1 MISTILFLAQQQ
13 AGQAQSGGLWYMQ
26 LLPFAFIFII
36 FYFLLIRPQ
45 QKRQKEHQ
53 NLLSN
58 LKTGDKVVT
67 SSGIHGLIANV
78 KDTTFLVKIADN
90 VKIEVDKNAIASVS
104 KSVDQPKA
112 TAQLV
117 PHTKQPAMNPTWT
130 FFFGLLLLCIFAAY
144 FLVEKE
150 QTKRL
155 LGTTLTVLLC
165 AFCIYSFYPPGAK
178 IHYGL
183 DLQGGTSFLI
193 RLV

>member
-26 LLPFAFIFII
+26 LLPFAFIFVI

-58 LKTGDKVVT
+58 LKTGDKVIT

-112 TAQLV
+112 TAQ
-117 PHTKQPAMNPTWT
+117 
-130 FFFGLLLLCIFAAY
+130 
-144 FLVEKE
+144 
-150 QTKRL
+150 
-155 LGTTLTVLLC
+155 
-165 AFCIYSFYPPGAK
+165 
-178 IHYGL
+178 
-183 DLQGGTSFLI
+183 
-193 RLV
+193 

>member
-26 LLPFAFIFII
+26 LLPFAFIFVI

-53 NLLSN
+53 KLLSN

-67 SSGIHGLIANV
+67 TSGIHGLIANV

-112 TAQLV
+112 TA
-117 PHTKQPAMNPTWT
+117 
-130 FFFGLLLLCIFAAY
+130 
-144 FLVEKE
+144 
-150 QTKRL
+150 
-155 LGTTLTVLLC
+155 
-165 AFCIYSFYPPGAK
+165 
-178 IHYGL
+178 
-183 DLQGGTSFLI
+183 
-193 RLV
+193 